1 MTQAAIEELLAKQ
14 EITELLHRYCR
25 GMDRLGWELVTRV
38 VRHVSVT
45 RRQR

>member
-1 MTQAAIEELLAKQ
+1 MTVDAKQ

-25 GMDRLGWELVTRV
+25 GMDRLGWELATTV